1 MRWSCASSASG
12 RAGLEGGE
20 RKGGGVGTGRR
31 GLCAPQAQARRG
43 RRRRRLGF
51 LLCGGRRRGAVT
63 HAQGRRFGGGGG
75 QQRVEK
81 KRPRNRRCTTM
92 KKKNNE
98 MMTIRRRTQTT
109 APTASDATPARLSL
123 SLSNHY
129 YTPSPTLYLS
139 LCPLLLSQDGRR
151 CSNCTGRTTFCI
163 IHAFC
168 FQLAPCSCGRNACH
182 AHHHALLNK

>member
-1 MRWSCASSASG
+1 MRPPSASKKGAAPPPPRFSTLRWAAAG
-12 RAGLEGGE
+12 RGDT
-20 RKGGGVGTGRR
+20 R
-31 GLCAPQAQARRG
+31 ART
-43 RRRRRLGF
+43 
-51 LLCGGRRRGAVT
+51 AIW
-63 HAQGRRFGGGGG
+63 GGGG

-81 KRPRNRRCTTM
+81 KRPRKRRCTTM